1 MAESWFLKIDGVQGE
16 STDISHKDEIGVLSW
31 SWGVSHP
38 SGAGT
43 GSGGGAGKA
52 AFQDFQ
58 FVTRV
63 SKASPVLF
71 LSCATGTH
79 HKDATLSGVRTS
91 AGSKSADFL
100 KYKLSDVTLTSVQQS
115 GSEDGVPVEQFSLN
129 YSKIEVSYV
138 PQSATGKVGA
148 PIQAGF
154 DVKANKKL

>member
-38 SGAGT
+38 SGVGT

-79 HKDATLSGVRTS
+79 HKDCDAVG
-91 AGSKSADFL
+91 SADRRAGA
-100 KYKLSDVTLTSVQQS
+100 SRLTS
-115 GSEDGVPVEQFSLN
+115 
-129 YSKIEVSYV
+129 
-138 PQSATGKVGA
+138 
-148 PIQAGF
+148 
-154 DVKANKKL
+154 